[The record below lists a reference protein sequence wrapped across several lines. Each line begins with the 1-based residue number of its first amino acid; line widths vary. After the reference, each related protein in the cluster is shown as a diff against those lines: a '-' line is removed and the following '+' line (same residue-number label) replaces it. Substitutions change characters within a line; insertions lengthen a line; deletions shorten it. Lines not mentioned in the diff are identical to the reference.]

1 MPNGDREPYRIGEG
15 CPSPVHTS
23 DSEKTYDNKHRW
35 HMLAFRYWHK
45 WRRFVIRQRRRR
57 TAGFL
62 QRVLRKK
69 IILSDE
75 LAGMLASW
83 LVG

>member
-1 MPNGDREPYRIGEG
+1 MAIESHTALAMGF
-15 CPSPVHTS
+15 PSPVHTS
-23 DSEKTYDNKHRW
+23 DSEETYDNKIKW
-35 HMLAFRYWHK
+35 QMLESKYWHK
-45 WRRFVIRQRRRR
+45 WRRFVIRRRRRR

-62 QRVLRKK
+62 VRVLRKK